1 MKLHMSTGV
10 VLLSGMVMA
19 MPVIAEDGWELLP
32 DNDGDTT
39 NHLAHGEIQSHDL
52 HSLVL
57 PNDLDWARIESRAG
71 RSYEVRMLNAVLP
84 WDGSTYGRVDRVD
97 QNGAVLTPGAY
108 QSFRVALRW
117 ISLTNQIDFVRV
129 YSGPFVINTP
139 QWTYDIQ
146 LLDTTYQVPRFN
158 NSATQI
164 TVFLIQNATTFTVTG
179 SVLFYAATG
188 GVPLHSEPLSL
199 PVGGLRVFAT
209 SSIPALAGV
218 GGSATIVHD
227 GGYGALA
234 GKAFALEPAT
244 GFSFDTAFT
253 PIPY

>member
-1 MKLHMSTGV
+1 MKLRMSTGV
-10 VLLSGMVMA
+10 VLLSGIVMA
-19 MPVIAEDGWELLP
+19 MPVTAGDGWEMLT
-32 DNDGDTT
+32 DNDGTT
-39 NHLAHGEIQSHDL
+39 MNHLAHGEIQSHDL
-52 HSLVL
+52 HSVML

-71 RSYEVRMLNAVLP
+71 RSYEIRMLNSVMP
-84 WDGSTYGRVDRVD
+84 WDGLTWGALDRVD
-97 QNGAVLTPGAY
+97 QNGNVLTPGAY

-117 ISLTNQIDFVRV
+117 MSLTDQVDFVRV
-129 YSGPFVINTP
+129 FGGPFQNNP

-158 NSATQI
+158 NSATQV
-164 TVFLIQNATTFTVTG
+164 TAFLIQNATSFTVTG
-179 SVLFYAATG
+179 SVLFYAAAG
-188 GVPLHSEPLSL
+188 GAPLHSEPLSV

-234 GKAFALEPAT
+234 GKAVALEPAT